1 LACNRFWNQL
11 FNRICEETAISV
23 SIMGQ
28 KVFMPENSY
37 YLVKELRG
45 IRKNVKFM
53 FYKARMADLIRVV
66 ESHIQVVVRSRVQ
79 GGLELGKDTP

>member
-1 LACNRFWNQL
+1 
-11 FNRICEETAISV
+11 
-23 SIMGQ
+23 MGQ